1 MQQVIEQIM
10 QIDEKAFAN
19 RSKSEEKIEERR
31 KVYQSQMKAYE
42 KEKLE
47 EAQRQ
52 ADVLYRK
59 IVELGEEASK
69 VELERSKQL
78 ALQIENKYLQIEAQ
92 LLEEIFAEFFVL
104 E

>member
-1 MQQVIEQIM
+1 
-10 QIDEKAFAN
+10 
-19 RSKSEEKIEERR
+19 
-31 KVYQSQMKAYE
+31 MKAYE